1 MALTTKTTRAPTP
14 APEPA
19 ATVLLD
25 AVSYTWP
32 GTAHPVLRDLSLRL
46 DPGEHVFIR
55 GGSGTGKT
63 TLISLIGGLLRPDAG
78 RIALLGQDLGSL
90 SAGARD
96 RFRADHI
103 GFVFQLFNLVP
114 YLSLVDNV
122 LLACRFSRRR
132 RARALAAAGAGSG
145 RAALAREAERL
156 LERLQLPAAVR
167 ARRQVTALS
176 VGQQQRVAVARAL
189 IGRPEL
195 IIADEPTSALDASA
209 RAGFIEL
216 LFEECS
222 AAGASLLFV
231 SHDEALAPLF
241 PRTLVLHPVGDHL
254 PC

>member
-1 MALTTKTTRAPTP
+1 MTTPPTQTLTTNSVP
-14 APEPA
+14 AP
-19 ATVLLD
+19 TVLLD
-25 AVSYTWP
+25 AISYAWP
-32 GTAHPVLRDLSLRL
+32 GASHPVLQDFSLRL
-46 DPGEHVFIR
+46 DPGERVFVR

-78 RIALLGQDLGSL
+78 RISLLGQDLGSL

-96 RFRADHI
+96 HFRADHI
-103 GFVFQLFNLVP
+103 GFVFQMFNLVP

-122 LLACRFSRRR
+122 LLSCRFSKRR
-132 RARALAAAGAGSG
+132 RARALAAGTGSG
-145 RAALAREAERL
+145 RGALVQEAERL
-156 LERLQLPAAVR
+156 LERLHLPAAVR

-216 LFEECS
+216 LFEECT
-222 AAGASLLFV
+222 AAGTSLLFV

-241 PRTLVLHPVGDHL
+241 PRTLVLDPLGGDST
-254 PC
+254 C